1 MTNRT
6 MFLNPGTPLS
16 CAAKAVLHTQVSN
29 ARRGTGMRWTAL
41 GAVPQGLKHGLSLTS
56 VEAVKLWAIERKA
69 AAVAYVR
76 GAVDFPSNIQVRV
89 PSYLRERSP

>member
-1 MTNRT
+1 MSTLPLTGGTAPFTLT
-6 MFLNPGTPLS
+6 MPVG
-16 CAAKAVLHTQVSN
+16 
-29 ARRGTGMRWTAL
+29 AL
-41 GAVPQGLKHGLSLTS
+41 PQGLKHGLSVTV